1 MLKDTEIILIYINLI
16 KHQWS
21 KAVDSKEEHA
31 IWSCKKTPEELCQK
45 KKKKSDK
52 A

>member
-1 MLKDTEIILIYINLI
+1 MLEDTEIILIYINLI

-31 IWSCKKTPEELCQK
+31 SGVAKKLLRSYVR